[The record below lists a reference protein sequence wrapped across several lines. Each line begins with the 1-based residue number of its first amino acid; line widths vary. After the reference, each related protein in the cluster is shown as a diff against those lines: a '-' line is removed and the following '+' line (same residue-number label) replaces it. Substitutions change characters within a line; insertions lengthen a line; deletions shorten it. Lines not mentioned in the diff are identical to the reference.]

1 MRPLRIGIDARLS
14 GGHGGVEQVVIGVA
28 GALSK
33 LDDGEEEYLFLVNPG
48 DDEWLRPHLGGP
60 CRILEP
66 GHPPPRRGFA
76 KRISWQLEA
85 RLPRRVADRWWPPPT
100 AGYTPEEIHD
110 LGISD
115 GTIESAGVD
124 VMHFLLTLGFLTRVP
139 TIYQPH
145 DLQHLHLP
153 DFFTPR
159 EIARRELTYRTFCER
174 AALVVMMTSWG
185 KQDLV
190 ARYALPSEKVA
201 VVPWGSVLSNYPT
214 PSPQDLENVRRLMG
228 LPDKFLLF
236 PAQTWPHKN
245 HLGLLDALA
254 VLRDEH
260 GLEVTTVCPG
270 KQAEHFGQIEA
281 RVRELGLSG
290 SVRFPG
296 FVTPLELRSL
306 YTTATALIFP
316 SFFEGWGLPVS
327 EALGMGL
334 PVACS
339 AIPSLMD
346 VAGDAALTF
355 DPSKPEEIAASV
367 QRIWTDTGLRA
378 SLAERGRKRSE
389 RFTFDH
395 TARLFRAHYRRI
407 GGARLTAEDRELL
420 AAPPLA

>member
-1 MRPLRIGIDARLS
+1 MTALRVCIDARLS

-33 LDDGEEEYLFLVNPG
+33 LVDGDEEYFFLVHPG
-48 DDEWLRPHLGGP
+48 DDEWLRPHLGGG
-60 CRILEP
+60 CRILEQ
-66 GHPPPRRGFA
+66 GNPPPRRGLA
-76 KRISWQLEA
+76 KRLAWQFEA
-85 RLPRRVADRWWPPPT
+85 RVPWLARRRVYPPT
-100 AGYTPEEIHD
+100 EGYTPAEIHD

-190 ARYALPSEKVA
+190 ARYGIPPENVA

-214 PSPQDLENVRRLMG
+214 PSPEDLETVRRQMS
-228 LPDKFLLF
+228 LPEKFLLF

-245 HLGLLDALA
+245 HLALLDAIAL
-254 VLRDEH
+254 LRDET

-270 KQAEHFGQIEA
+270 KQAEHFA
-281 RVRELGLSG
+281 RIQARASELGLSDT
-290 SVRFPG
+290 VRFPG

-306 YTTATALIFP
+306 YTIATALIFP
-316 SFFEGWGLPVS
+316 SLFEGWGLPVS
-327 EALGMGL
+327 EALGIGL

-355 DPSKPEEIAASV
+355 DPTRPEEIADSI
-367 QRIWTDTGLRA
+367 QRVWTDPALRA

-389 RFTFDH
+389 RFTFDR

-407 GGARLTAEDRELL
+407 GRARLTDEDRELL